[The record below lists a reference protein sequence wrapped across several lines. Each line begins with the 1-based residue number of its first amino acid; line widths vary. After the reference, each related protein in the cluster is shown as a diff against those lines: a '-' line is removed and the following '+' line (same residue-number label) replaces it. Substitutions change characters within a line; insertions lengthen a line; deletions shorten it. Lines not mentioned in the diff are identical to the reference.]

1 MPNGHGGN
9 VRFGSALMLLVLLLI
24 VYVLSRKEGLA
35 WVAYGGYVVAA
46 AFGWR
51 FAHGLHLWK
60 VTEYDGAYTSEEA
73 IDRAVNRY
81 LLGSV
86 VYAVAAIAAWYFV
99 TGL

>member
-60 VTEYDGAYTSEEA
+60 VTEYDGAYSSEES
-73 IDRAVNRY
+73 IESAVWKY
-81 LLGSV
+81 FVGSA
-86 VYAVAAIAAWYFV
+86 VYAVVAMAVWYYV
-99 TGL
+99 T